1 MSRPSTQ
8 RSLTLTEELERLE
21 QQITLTL
28 QEIDSNFSKAH
39 RIVTSSILPIV
50 EQYGK
55 HSNDVWESSKF
66 WKQFFEA
73 SANVSLSGYEE
84 AALDD
89 QDATHTALDE
99 TTITP
104 QSERQTHSDH
114 HSEEEDESYTIES
127 PTQVTGVHSTPK
139 LPPSNGKSRSTQNKS
154 SFGKSASSA
163 FRSPSPR
170 KYTGRNPLATS
181 QSSVEPSTPNAY
193 GANNQDLFS
202 SSPFQ
207 ADSAVRPAPP
217 SNPDTVL
224 HRNVLDKNYRIQ
236 ATPHSQRKQP
246 AYYTKPAAA
255 TTPGTATRTQRQPW
269 DDSPGSSPEISAPQL
284 RSDLFSPAAAPKLRP
299 QQSSH
304 HYQPQPTTPGI
315 SVLTPAKP
323 NSHAGARVTSTGRP
337 LSSPP
342 TATNR
347 TSRLFAADS
356 SDEDDSFVMSPPKTM
371 QFHVPQSRLLQTPA
385 REASRKIVEDLLMTA
400 GADATDEIEG
410 DGGYLEEPSPSVV
423 RKGWDEDDTF

>member
-1 MSRPSTQ
+1 MSRQTSS

-66 WKQFFEA
+66 WKQFFES

-89 QDATHTALDE
+89 QDATHTGLDE
-99 TTITP
+99 TTTQLETP
-104 QSERQTHSDH
+104 RSERRAHQGNQSE
-114 HSEEEDESYTIES
+114 EDDDSYTIES
-127 PTQVTGVHSTPK
+127 PTQMTGVHSTPK
-139 LPPSNGKSRSTQNKS
+139 LPPSNGKARSTQHKS
-154 SFGKSASSA
+154 SFGNKESNSA

-170 KYTGRNPLATS
+170 KYTGRNPLGVS
-181 QSSVEPSTPNAY
+181 QSSLGPTTPSVFEDNT
-193 GANNQDLFS
+193 QDLFS
-202 SSPFQ
+202 SPFR
-207 ADSAVRPAPP
+207 AESAARRP

-236 ATPHSQRKQP
+236 ATPHSQRKQQQP
-246 AYYTKPAAA
+246 DYSCKP
-255 TTPGTATRTQRQPW
+255 TTPATATRTQRQPW

-284 RSDLFSPAAAPKLRP
+284 RSDLFSPAKIR
-299 QQSSH
+299 
-304 HYQPQPTTPGI
+304 QPQPPKQTPGI
-315 SVLTPAKP
+315 SLLTPAKHTSAAP
-323 NSHAGARVTSTGRP
+323 TRLTSTGRP

-342 TATNR
+342 SATNR
-347 TSRLFAADS
+347 TSRLFAAES

-385 REASRKIVEDLLMTA
+385 REASRRIVEDLLMTA

-410 DGGYLEEPSPSVV
+410 DGAMWEEPSPSVV
-423 RKGWDEDDTF
+423 KKGWDVDDTF

>member
-1 MSRPSTQ
+1 MSRPTNA

-89 QDATHTALDE
+89 QDATHTALEE
-99 TTITP
+99 TTTQLETP
-104 QSERQTHSDH
+104 QSERQAYHGHQSD
-114 HSEEEDESYTIES
+114 EQDDSYTIES

-139 LPPSNGKSRSTQNKS
+139 LPPSNSKARATHHKS
-154 SFGKSASSA
+154 SSGKPTSSA

-170 KYTGRNPLATS
+170 KYTGHNPLATS
-181 QSSVEPSTPNAY
+181 QSSAGGPSTPKPFASNT
-193 GANNQDLFS
+193 QDLFD

-207 ADSAVRPAPP
+207 PESAAGPTP
-217 SNPDTVL
+217 NPDTVL

-246 AYYTKPAAA
+246 PSYSRPTT

-284 RSDLFSPAAAPKLRP
+284 RSELFSPAKTRPP
-299 QQSSH
+299 QQSYQ
-304 HYQPQPTTPGI
+304 YQPQPLTPGV

-323 NSHAGARVTSTGRP
+323 NSHAAATRITSTGRP

-342 TATNR
+342 SARNR
-347 TSRLFAADS
+347 ASRLFAADS

-410 DGGYLEEPSPSVV
+410 DGEHWEEPSPSVV
-423 RKGWDEDDTF
+423 RKAWDEDDTF

>member
-1 MSRPSTQ
+1 MSRQPAS
-8 RSLTLTEELERLE
+8 RGLTLTEELERLE

-89 QDATHTALDE
+89 QDATTTGLDE
-99 TTITP
+99 TTTQLETP
-104 QSERQTHSDH
+104 QSERHARHEQESD
-114 HSEEEDESYTIES
+114 EEEDSYTIES

-139 LPPSNGKSRSTQNKS
+139 LPPSNGKARSIQHKS
-154 SFGKSASSA
+154 SFGNTANSA

-170 KYTGRNPLATS
+170 KYTGKNPLA
-181 QSSVEPSTPNAY
+181 SSTGPSTPNAF
-193 GANNQDLFS
+193 ADNTQDLFS

-207 ADSAVRPAPP
+207 AESAARPAP
-217 SNPDTVL
+217 NPDTVL

-246 AYYTKPAAA
+246 TYHSKPS
-255 TTPGTATRTQRQPW
+255 TPGTATRTQRQPW

-284 RSDLFSPAAAPKLRP
+284 RSDLFSPPKQRQQP
-299 QQSSH
+299 QQAQPYTH
-304 HYQPQPTTPGI
+304 HLQPTTPGI

-323 NSHAGARVTSTGRP
+323 TSHATTRVTSTGRP

-342 TATNR
+342 SATNR

-400 GADATDEIEG
+400 GADATDDIDGEG
-410 DGGYLEEPSPSVV
+410 EYLEEPSPSVV

>member
-1 MSRPSTQ
+1 MSRHPTS

-89 QDATHTALDE
+89 QDATHTGLEE
-99 TTITP
+99 TTTQLETP
-104 QSERQTHSDH
+104 QSERQTYHGHQSD
-114 HSEEEDESYTIES
+114 EEEDSYTIES

-139 LPPSNGKSRSTQNKS
+139 LPPSNGKARATQHKS
-154 SFGKSASSA
+154 SSGKPTSSA

-181 QSSVEPSTPNAY
+181 QSSAGPSTPD
-193 GANNQDLFS
+193 ANPFASNTQDLFD

-207 ADSAVRPAPP
+207 AESAARPTP
-217 SNPDTVL
+217 NPDTVL

-246 AYYTKPAAA
+246 TSYSRPTT

-269 DDSPGSSPEISAPQL
+269 DDSPHRNYAATSSPQPKHAHNHSKNPTTTSPNLSPQA
-284 RSDLFSPAAAPKLRP
+284 SPSSHPPNPTPTPQHASQAQAAHSPARPAQRTAPR
-299 QQSSH
+299 
-304 HYQPQPTTPGI
+304 
-315 SVLTPAKP
+315 AF
-323 NSHAGARVTSTGRP
+323 
-337 LSSPP
+337 SPP
-342 TATNR
+342 TRPTKTTLLPFHRPRQCNSTCRRADCCR
-347 TSRLFAADS
+347 RLRAKPAVRSSRICS
-356 SDEDDSFVMSPPKTM
+356 
-371 QFHVPQSRLLQTPA
+371 
-385 REASRKIVEDLLMTA
+385 
-400 GADATDEIEG
+400 
-410 DGGYLEEPSPSVV
+410 
-423 RKGWDEDDTF
+423 